1 MVFPVACVKVVDQAP
16 PAPAAP
22 TGNLPPVIASLTA
35 AQNQTYPGGTVNL
48 QSVVSDP
55 NGDMIN
61 FKWTATGGEF
71 VENGRANTTWRAPKE
86 FGSYEIKLTVDD
98 GKGGTAQSTA
108 QITVSANHPPTITS
122 LTADPAALQFASRT
136 TLTCIASDQ
145 DGDSVQYSWQATDGT
160 LSGEGNKVSWT
171 SPSKGGNYSV
181 FVVVGDG
188 KGAET
193 RQEIVIPVAAPSGV
207 QTFTMIPKES
217 GTVTS
222 DGDRDNTIFKAGDDE
237 KNIGYRAFF
246 SYNIFREAVSKT
258 MDIARKANRFLTQN
272 EPWKLIKTDRDTA
285 AKIMSVSLNL
295 CHTLAL
301 LFYPVIPETSNRIHA
316 MLGFDG
322 TIESLI
328 NRGVSIWD
336 MAKKPGLKKG
346 HRLHGNSEILFTKIE
361 DADIAPELAKIE
373 GLLAEAEKR
382 EAGAEQDRME
392 FKPPISFD
400 DFLKID
406 LRVAKVI
413 AAETVKKAGKLLK
426 LQLQVGSVTKQVL
439 AGIARY
445 YTPEEMV
452 GKNVVLVANLVE
464 RTIRD
469 DISEGMI
476 LAVEGADGKLFVIE
490 PDGFEIN
497 GKQIQ

>member
-1 MVFPVACVKVVDQAP
+1 MNKSKILHAAIFLIMVVMVFPVACVKVVDQAP

-207 QTFTMIPKES
+207 QTFNMVPKES

-222 DGDRDNTIFKAGDDE
+222 EGDRDNSIFKAGDDE

-246 SYNIFREAVSKT
+246 SYNIFPLLG
-258 MDIARKANRFLTQN
+258 MDIKQARLKFIDGKVVGDDPFDTVTGVGGFQVMHISYGNILPKFGTVDGSPFQRSEAYLNKPIVEMDVTPELVTAVDNRLERFQV
-272 EPWKLIKTDRDTA
+272 EAGFMK
-285 AKIMSVSLNL
+285 
-295 CHTLAL
+295 H
-301 LFYPVIPETSNRIHA
+301 TSN
-316 MLGFDG
+316 
-322 TIESLI
+322 
-328 NRGVSIWD
+328 
-336 MAKKPGLKKG
+336 
-346 HRLHGNSEILFTKIE
+346 GNK
-361 DADIAPELAKIE
+361 
-373 GLLAEAEKR
+373 
-382 EAGAEQDRME
+382 
-392 FKPPISFD
+392 
-400 DFLKID
+400 
-406 LRVAKVI
+406 VAQY
-413 AAETVKKAGKLLK
+413 
-426 LQLQVGSVTKQVL
+426 LQWSD
-439 AGIARY
+439 
-445 YTPEEMV
+445 
-452 GKNVVLVANLVE
+452 VVLEVTA
-464 RTIRD
+464 
-469 DISEGMI
+469 S
-476 LAVEGADGKLFVIE
+476 AK
-490 PDGFEIN
+490 
-497 GKQIQ
+497 

>member
-1 MVFPVACVKVVDQAP
+1 LNKNNILHAAIFLIMVVMVFPVACVKVVSQVP
-16 PAPAAP
+16 PVPSAP
-22 TGNLPPVIASLTA
+22 TGNQPPVIASLTA

-48 QSVVSDP
+48 QSVVSDA
-55 NGDMIN
+55 NMDIIN

-71 VENGRANTTWRAPKE
+71 IENGRANTTWRAPKD
-86 FGSYEIKLTVDD
+86 FGNYEVKLTVDD

-181 FVVVGDG
+181 FVVAGDG

-246 SYNIFREAVSKT
+246 SYNIFPLLG
-258 MDIARKANRFLTQN
+258 MDIKQARLKFVDGRVVGDDPFDTVTGVGGFQVMHISYGNSLPKFNTVDGSPFQRSEAYLNKPIVEMDVTPELVTAVDNRLERFQA
-272 EPWKLIKTDRDTA
+272 EAGFMK
-285 AKIMSVSLNL
+285 
-295 CHTLAL
+295 H
-301 LFYPVIPETSNRIHA
+301 TSN
-316 MLGFDG
+316 
-322 TIESLI
+322 
-328 NRGVSIWD
+328 
-336 MAKKPGLKKG
+336 
-346 HRLHGNSEILFTKIE
+346 GN
-361 DADIAPELAKIE
+361 
-373 GLLAEAEKR
+373 
-382 EAGAEQDRME
+382 
-392 FKPPISFD
+392 
-400 DFLKID
+400 
-406 LRVAKVI
+406 
-413 AAETVKKAGKLLK
+413 
-426 LQLQVGSVTKQVL
+426 
-439 AGIARY
+439 GIAQY
-445 YTPEEMV
+445 LQWSDI
-452 GKNVVLVANLVE
+452 VLEVTA
-464 RTIRD
+464 
-469 DISEGMI
+469 S
-476 LAVEGADGKLFVIE
+476 AK
-490 PDGFEIN
+490 
-497 GKQIQ
+497 